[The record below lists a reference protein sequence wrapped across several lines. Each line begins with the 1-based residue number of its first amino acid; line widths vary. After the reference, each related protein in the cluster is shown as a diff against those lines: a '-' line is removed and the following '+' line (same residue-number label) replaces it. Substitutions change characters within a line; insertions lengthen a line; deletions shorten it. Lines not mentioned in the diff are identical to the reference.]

1 MSEEKKLTPGMQQYY
16 DLKKDYPD
24 SILFFRM

>member
-1 MSEEKKLTPGMQQYY
+1 MEEKNITPAMQQYY
-16 DLKKDYPD
+16 DLKKEYDD